1 MPGESPQPLHSDT
14 VDIGQ
19 ILKNPQFV
27 ATSGAGSAS

>member
-1 MPGESPQPLHSDT
+1 MPGESPQPPHSDV

-19 ILKNPQFV
+19 IPKKPQFV